1 MLDFSKVFRGVLDCA
16 GLLHDGASAHVVLFF
31 RRVRRLAIDSR
42 GLMHSIN
49 VPLRGQLLI
58 DLSVVSRLSIGWV
71 TDLGLRPIA
80 ATTSTTRFLLTLLG
94 CLDLLAGDG
103 ALVHVEV
110 AELVRRG
117 VPHGPIAQHEGVP
130 LVVICHLELR
140 FCHFAFFSW
149 A

>member
-1 MLDFSKVFRGVLDCA
+1 
-16 GLLHDGASAHVVLFF
+16 
-31 RRVRRLAIDSR
+31 
-42 GLMHSIN
+42 MHIIN
-49 VPLRGQLLI
+49 VSLCGQLLI
-58 DLSVVSRLSIGWV
+58 NLSVVSRLSIGWV
-71 TDLGLRPIA
+71 TDLGLGPIA
-80 ATTSTTRFLLTLLG
+80 STTSTRFLLTLLG

-110 AELVRRG
+110 AELVGRG